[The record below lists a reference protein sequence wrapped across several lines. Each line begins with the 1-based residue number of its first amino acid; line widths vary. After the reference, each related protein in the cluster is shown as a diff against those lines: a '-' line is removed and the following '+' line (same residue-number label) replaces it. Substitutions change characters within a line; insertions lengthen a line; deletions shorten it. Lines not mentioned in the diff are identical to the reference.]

1 MAFEIIATGS
11 AVPANRVTN
20 GELARQLA
28 GTIETT
34 DEWIQT
40 HSGINA
46 RHIAEAGT
54 TTSGLAIAAARAAL
68 AEAGQKTGESGGEIT
83 ESIAFIVTATST
95 PDYVGFPSVSCLV
108 QDALGIE
115 NAAAFDVGA
124 ACTGF
129 IYALETAAA
138 LLSRQ
143 PSSPKKRALV
153 IGAETLSRIT
163 DWTDRSTCVLFGDG
177 AGCVLLERTDADANA
192 NASAHARGLIQTVL
206 GADGSRW
213 KALVNRTGGSR
224 RLPPVP
230 PPGCDAPSAEPE
242 GFGVAMDGRAVYQFA
257 VQAIV
262 DMTERLCRPA
272 AGEPDSG
279 GSTAGTPFPL
289 ERIRYIVPHQANA
302 RIVKAAA
309 NRLNIAEETFFLN
322 IAEYANTAAASIPIA
337 LHELSSSGRL
347 QRGDAL
353 LLIGFGGGLTY
364 GGSIVIW

>member
-1 MAFEIIATGS
+1 MAYEIIATGS
-11 AVPANRVTN
+11 AVPAARVSN
-20 GELARQLA
+20 GDLARQLA
-28 GTIETT
+28 PVIETS
-34 DEWIQT
+34 DEWIET

-46 RHIAEAGT
+46 RHIAEDGT
-54 TTSGLAIAAARAAL
+54 TTSSLAIAAARGAIAWAA
-68 AEAGQKTGESGGEIT
+68 QKTGEESREIT
-83 ESIAFIVTATST
+83 DSIAFIITATAT
-95 PDYVGFPSVSCLV
+95 PDYEGFPSVSCLV
-108 QDALGIE
+108 QDALSAK

-138 LLSRQ
+138 LLSRIDI
-143 PSSPKKRALV
+143 PGKKRALV

-177 AGCVLLERTDADANA
+177 AGCVLLERTAAPLEGAD
-192 NASAHARGLIQTVL
+192 ARGLIRTIL
-206 GADGSRW
+206 CADGSRW
-213 KALVNRTGGSR
+213 RALVNRSGGSR
-224 RLPPVP
+224 RLPPVL
-230 PPGCDAPSAEPE
+230 PPGHIPPSTEPE

-262 DMTERLCRPA
+262 EMTRRLCDPA
-272 AGEPDSG
+272 SR
-279 GSTAGTPFPL
+279 SPFPL

-309 NRLNIAEETFFLN
+309 DRLDIAEQVFFLN
-322 IAEYANTAAASIPIA
+322 IAEYGNTAAASIPIA
-337 LHELSSSGRL
+337 LHELSERGRL
-347 QRGDAL
+347 KRGDVL